1 VELLS
6 GAEILTGENYINL
19 KLAAIFLLTG
29 YISDY
34 EKPMEASLRMVE
46 EILPA
51 YGFSQENVEKSGNLI
66 KNCFAGIQQ
75 TLADNILHDARY
87 DYLGRVDYLK
97 LTDKLLR
104 ERAEHGKPADN
115 KSWAEYQKSLLEKNE
130 FITNTARILR
140 NVPASDQIEA
150 LKAYS
155 E

>member
-6 GAEILTGENYINL
+6 GAENLSGEDYINL

-29 YISDY
+29 FISDY

-46 EILPA
+46 EILPS
-51 YGFSQENVEKSGNLI
+51 YGFSQENVEITGRLI
-66 KNCFAGIQQ
+66 KNCFAGIQE
-75 TLADNILHDARY
+75 TLADSILHDARY

-104 ERAEHGKPADN
+104 ERAEYGKPSDN
-115 KSWAEYQKSLLEKNE
+115 KSWAEYQKNLLGNNE

-140 NVPASDQIEA
+140 NISASDQIET
-150 LKAYS
+150 LRVYS